1 MPARTRSIDVW
12 VTPEVILLGD
22 LLPRSRLLSWPV
34 ASTRPRRPRRSRC
47 APLARPVPRLRPNSF
62 STRHYDG
69 VICDLDGVVYRGAR
83 AVPGAIES
91 LNRATDGDIPVV
103 FATNNAS
110 RPRTPWVITSASSA
124 SGRVVGP

>member
-1 MPARTRSIDVW
+1 MRATRETRAAAPAQQ
-12 VTPEVILLGD
+12 LL
-22 LLPRSRLLSWPV
+22 
-34 ASTRPRRPRRSRC
+34 T
-47 APLARPVPRLRPNSF
+47 
-62 STRHYDG
+62 HYDG